1 MRYKKG
7 KKKEIWDIAEE
18 ESARM
23 MCNRD
28 IGKLVQWETLASW
41 EIFTNGSLQV
51 LLFHTYSHITDKD
64 TA

>member
-28 IGKLVQWETLASW
+28 IGKLVQ
-41 EIFTNGSLQV
+41 
-51 LLFHTYSHITDKD
+51 
-64 TA
+64 